1 MMALSR
7 RELLKSLAGIPFL
20 GAFAFEFA
28 RKWRA
33 DNLKKNI
40 IVKEL
45 ALQDTAPAIKPVM
58 AGNAGNKLIRL
69 GIIGFGTRGTDLAR
83 SLGFGSSDWVDGL
96 KRRERENSA
105 DTRYSDWMMQEDL
118 NVQITGICDVFDMR
132 AEAGLAVARSDAKV
146 QAAANPVKYRH
157 YQEMLESKDID
168 AVIIT
173 TPDFHHA
180 QMAIDAANAGKH
192 VYCEKCMTINEKETH
207 QVYDAVRNSN
217 IVFQLGHQ
225 STQDD
230 IFQKAREIISR
241 DVLGKI
247 TMIETNTNRN
257 TSDGAWIRHL
267 DAKGQPKPGDET
279 TIDWQQWLGNS
290 PQVPFSIDRYYNWTK
305 WFAYSTGLSGQL
317 FSHEYDAMNQTL
329 ALGIPA
335 SAVSS
340 GGIYYYKDNRE
351 IPDVFHTVFEFPDRD
366 MTLTY
371 SASLASS
378 VYRPRTIYGH
388 DAMMQIGR
396 EIKVH
401 ADKDSERYSRML
413 SEGTIDTDTP
423 IFAYRSGAGQID
435 AITSATEKFYAS
447 RGLLYTFKDGKR
459 ADVSH
464 LHLKNWLDAIRDGIT
479 PVCNIDRAFEVTI
492 ACHMATKSYRENR
505 RVIWDPVQKH
515 II

>member
-1 MMALSR
+1 MALSR
-7 RELLKSLAGIPFL
+7 REVLKSLAGIPVL
-20 GAFAFEFA
+20 GAFTVEFI

-40 IVKEL
+40 LVQELSLNEPMPVVK
-45 ALQDTAPAIKPVM
+45 PAR
-58 AGNAGNKLIRL
+58 AGNAGSKLVRI

-83 SLGFGSSDWVDGL
+83 SLGFGSQEWIDGL
-96 KRRERENSA
+96 KRGEAANSA
-105 DTRYSDWMMQEDL
+105 DKRFSEWMMQEDL
-118 NVQITGICDVFDMR
+118 NVQIAGICDVFDMR

-146 QAAANPVKYRH
+146 KPAANPVRFRH
-157 YQEMLESKDID
+157 YQEMLDSKDID

-180 QMAIDAANAGKH
+180 QMAIDAAQAGKH
-192 VYCEKCMTINEKETH
+192 VYCEKGMTINEEETH
-207 QVYDAVRNSN
+207 RVYDAVSNSN

-225 STQDD
+225 STHDD

-241 DVLGKI
+241 DTLGKI

-257 TSDGAWIRHL
+257 TPDGAWIRHL
-267 DAKGQPKPGDET
+267 DANGQPKPGDESS
-279 TIDWQQWLGNS
+279 IDWQQWLGKS

-305 WFAYSTGLSGQL
+305 WFAYGTGLSGQL

-329 ALGIPA
+329 GLGIPA

-388 DAMMQIGR
+388 DAMMQIGSD
-396 EIKVH
+396 IKVH
-401 ADKDSERYSRML
+401 ADSDSERYGKMISD
-413 SEGTIDTDTP
+413 GTIDPDTP
-423 IFAYRSGAGQID
+423 IFAYRSGTGQID
-435 AITSATEKFYAS
+435 AITSATEKFYAA

-459 ADVSH
+459 VDVSH
-464 LHLKNWLDAIRDGIT
+464 LHLKNWLDGIRDGIT
-479 PVCNIDRAFEVTI
+479 PICNIDRAFEDTI
-492 ACHMATKSYRENR
+492 ACHMATKSYLEKR
-505 RVIWDPVQKH
+505 RVTWDPGQRRIV
-515 II
+515 